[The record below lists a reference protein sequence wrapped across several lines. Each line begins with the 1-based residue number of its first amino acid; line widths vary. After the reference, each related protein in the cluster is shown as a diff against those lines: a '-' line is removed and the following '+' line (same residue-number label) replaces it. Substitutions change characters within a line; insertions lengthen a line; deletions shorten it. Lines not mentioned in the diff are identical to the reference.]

1 MRSLP
6 ASPNT
11 WSLPVPPVS
20 TSLPAPPNSRAD
32 LGLSRKSGD
41 QAEDCVELANEATE
55 RYAKTALLEL
65 AAEFRESA
73 ERLEHRMQELR
84 FPLKGSFSFDC

>member
-1 MRSLP
+1 
-6 ASPNT
+6 
-11 WSLPVPPVS
+11 
-20 TSLPAPPNSRAD
+20 LPAPPNSRAD

-55 RYAKTALLEL
+55 LYAKTALLEL

-84 FPLKGSFSFDC
+84 FSLKGSFSFDC